1 MPPPLGLKGMYMSK
15 YRALIV
21 LREKS
26 RSILQERDQ
35 VSVLIDKTGI
45 ESNSIEG
52 SWKSLKYLK

>member
-1 MPPPLGLKGMYMSK
+1 MPPSLGLKGMYMNK